1 MSNLYPASDSPSAR
15 DSSTTILG
23 LPVSKVISRID
34 SLLFVLKTCKSE
46 NCVKPWR
53 VLHPKGDVRNLKD
66 ALSSH
71 FDDFYEVQQKKVSF
85 DRCERGYLLDA
96 EGPQFDR
103 DGLVLRSGIPWS
115 EWT

>member
-1 MSNLYPASDSPSAR
+1 M
-15 DSSTTILG
+15 ILG

-46 NCVKPWR
+46 SCVKPWR
-53 VLHPKGDVRNLKD
+53 ALHPKGDVTNLKD
-66 ALSSH
+66 ALSSR